1 MISKIRYEYLLVF
14 IAILWVLF
22 FSFTIQLIPSYSTIG
37 DDGSYLFSARLLYFN
52 FQLDNTRPVLISLI
66 DGVPYLF
73 GFTDSG
79 VIKWGLFLNFLCW
92 FFTVILLFKIISKK
106 LDRKKGFLFSVLFIF
121 CIGNLAHAFN
131 FLSDTIFIFLI
142 LLSVYFIA
150 KYYDTK
156 QYYYI
161 TLSISIL
168 LLNSLIKPVSIGLT
182 FILIVFFILKFNKII
197 LNRFSFF
204 LLISFSLLIFQMY
217 SLKKNYGDFTLSY
230 ISAITY
236 YNYLGAKAD
245 CYKKGIEYIPGKN
258 ERSIAFGLLTSHE
271 MKKKANEDFKYQIK
285 NNTLNLLKSYL
296 FCIFSNTSKGNFIV
310 SECKNKK
317 ETTYFD
323 IFHFLF
329 KAISKLQN
337 ILFTITAVIISV
349 FSIIKLKKEA
359 DFYLLI
365 SIFILYIFFVSAMS
379 CFQCDRFH
387 VAFFPLFIILL
398 SKFKNKKSG

>member
-14 IAILWVLF
+14 IAIIWVLF
-22 FSFTIQLIPSYSTIG
+22 FSFTIQLTPGYSAIG

-52 FQLDNTRPVLISLI
+52 FQIDNTRPVLISLI

-73 GFTDSG
+73 GFTDSV

-92 FFTVILLFKIISKK
+92 FFTDILLFKIISKR
-106 LDRKKGFLFSVLFIF
+106 LDRKKAFLFSVLFIF
-121 CIGNLAHAFN
+121 CVGNLAHAFN

-142 LLSVYFIA
+142 ILSL
-150 KYYDTK
+150 YYVANYYETK
-156 QYYYI
+156 KYYYI

-168 LLNSLIKPVSIGLT
+168 LLNSLIKPVSIGLAL
-182 FILIVFFILKFNKII
+182 ILIVFFITKFNKII

-204 LLISFSLLIFQMY
+204 LIISFSLIIFQMY

-258 ERSIAFGLLTSHE
+258 ERSIKFGLLTSHE
-271 MKKKANEDFKYQIK
+271 MKKKANDDFKYQIK
-285 NNTLNLLKSYL
+285 NNTLNLFKAYL
-296 FCIFSNTSKGNFIV
+296 FCIYSNTFKGNFIV

-317 ETTYFD
+317 ETNYFD
-323 IFHFLF
+323 IFYFLF

-337 ILFTITAVIISV
+337 IIFTISGVIISV
-349 FSIIKLKKEA
+349 FSVIKLKKED

-365 SIFILYIFFVSAMS
+365 SFFILYIFFVSAMS

-387 VAFFPLFIILL
+387 IAIFPLFIMLL
-398 SKFKNKKSG
+398 SKKTK

>member
-14 IAILWVLF
+14 TAIIWVLF
-22 FSFTIQLIPSYSTIG
+22 FSFTIQLTPGYSAIG

-52 FQLDNTRPVLISLI
+52 FQIDNTRPVLISLI

-73 GFTDSG
+73 GFTDSV

-92 FFTVILLFKIISKK
+92 FFTDILLFKIISKR
-106 LDRKKGFLFSVLFIF
+106 LDRKKAFLFSVLFIF
-121 CIGNLAHAFN
+121 CVGNLAHAFN

-142 LLSVYFIA
+142 ILSL
-150 KYYDTK
+150 YYVANYYETK
-156 QYYYI
+156 KYYYI

-168 LLNSLIKPVSIGLT
+168 LLNSLIKPVSIGLAL
-182 FILIVFFILKFNKII
+182 ILIVFFITKFNKII

-204 LLISFSLLIFQMY
+204 LIISFSLIIFQMY

-258 ERSIAFGLLTSHE
+258 ERSIKFGLLTSHE
-271 MKKKANEDFKYQIK
+271 MKKKANDDFKYQIK
-285 NNTLNLLKSYL
+285 NNTLNLFKAYL
-296 FCIFSNTSKGNFIV
+296 FCIYSNTFKGNFIV

-317 ETTYFD
+317 ETNYFD
-323 IFHFLF
+323 IFYFLF

-337 ILFTITAVIISV
+337 IIFTISGVIISV
-349 FSIIKLKKEA
+349 FSVIKLKKED

-365 SIFILYIFFVSAMS
+365 SFFILYIFFVSAMS

-387 VAFFPLFIILL
+387 IAIFPLFIMLL
-398 SKFKNKKSG
+398 SKKTK